1 MKKHI
6 ICHIFSLLLALLISG
21 CSEEEVVFSEDP
33 VTESAE
39 DVETEEGSGSE
50 TAAAA
55 ESTKAPAY
63 VYVIGAVNRPGVYE
77 VREDSRVFEVIERA
91 GGFREDAAAESL
103 NLASTVRD
111 GAVYQVLSR
120 EEYEKAGG
128 SGGSGATEGAA
139 SGAGNRGLVNINTA
153 SVTELTGINGIG
165 ESRAQAIVTYREE
178 NGGFSCIEDIMKV
191 SGIKDGLFNKIKDQI
206 TV

>member
-21 CSEEEVVFSEDP
+21 CSDEEVVFSEDP

-39 DVETEEGSGSE
+39 ISETEECSGSE
-50 TAAAA
+50 AVAAA

-63 VYVIGAVNRPGVYE
+63 VYVIVAVNRPGVYE

-128 SGGSGATEGAA
+128 SSGSGATEGAA